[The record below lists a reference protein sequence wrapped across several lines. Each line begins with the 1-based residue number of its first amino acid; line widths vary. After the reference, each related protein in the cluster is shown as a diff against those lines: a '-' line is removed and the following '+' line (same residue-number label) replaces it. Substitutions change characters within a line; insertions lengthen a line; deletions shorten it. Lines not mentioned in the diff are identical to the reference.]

1 MSMDLWYELLVRELA
16 AFDQPQELAPRYSS
30 PDELTDD
37 EEEER
42 RPPGPSSR

>member
-16 AFDQPQELAPRYSS
+16 AFDQPQELAPRYSA
-30 PDELTDD
+30 PDDVTE

-42 RPPGPSSR
+42 RPPER